1 MTAFL
6 DSNIWDV
13 PTAVVD
19 FETTGLSAAGG
30 DRVVEVAIVRASG
43 ASDSSPQTYTQL
55 IKPGMNMPPRAQR
68 IHGISDSML
77 SDSPTFGEQFR
88 EFHKFVDGAIF
99 VAHNARFDLE
109 FLKRECHRAG
119 LVPPRYGEV
128 IDTLA
133 LARTVFGFPQCGL
146 GALAQR
152 MQQPLDSHHRALD
165 DATATFGIY
174 QQMLESIDPDRS
186 MTVRDLVSHVNNLRR
201 GGKGR
206 VAMKSLFKKAALK
219 NLTVEIDYTKVGGE
233 GGLKT
238 TRQIT
243 VNALRPPHVQAWCH
257 LRQQDRK
264 FRLERIQR
272 ATLTN

>member
-6 DSNIWDV
+6 DTNIWNV

-30 DRVVEVAIVRASG
+30 DRVVEVAIVRAEG
-43 ASDSSPQTYTQL
+43 ASDQTPTTYSQL
-55 IKPGMNMPPRAQR
+55 INPQMVMPPRAQR
-68 IHGISDSML
+68 IHGISDAMVGN
-77 SDSPTFGEQFR
+77 SPTFGEKFR
-88 EFHKFVDGAIF
+88 EFSDLLDGAIF
-99 VAHNARFDLE
+99 VAHNAGFDLE

-119 LVPPRYGEV
+119 LEPPNYCEV

-152 MQQPLDSHHRALD
+152 MQQPLHSHHRALA

-174 QQMLESIDPDRS
+174 RQMLESIDPDHV
-186 MTVRDLVSHVNNLRR
+186 MTVRDIVSHVDDLRR
-201 GGKGR
+201 GGKHR
-206 VAMKSLFKKAALK
+206 IAMKSLFKQAALK
-219 NLTVEIDYTKVGGE
+219 KLTVEIDYTKVGGE